1 MCMIIDDLKALVEGD
16 VSVTASDLLT
26 HSEDASI
33 FRVMPQVIV
42 YPRTVADITALVQYV
57 QAHKNS
63 ENNLS
68 LTARSG
74 GTDMG
79 GGSLNDSI
87 IVDFTRYFNH
97 RENVVEK
104 TITTEPGVYYRDIEK
119 ETLKSG
125 LIMPSYP
132 ASKMICTIGG
142 MVNNNSGGE
151 KSLVYGQT
159 KEYVEEL
166 HVVLSDGNEY
176 VVRPLDAVGLE
187 QKMAQA
193 DFEGEVYRKVF
204 ALVRDNYELIQ
215 SAKPTTSKNS
225 SGYFLWDVWNK
236 ETGAFNLVKL
246 LTGAQGTLGF
256 VTKIKLRLIHLPPK
270 SELLVIFL
278 NDLHILGELV
288 HTVVQHKP
296 ETFESY
302 DKHTFGLALRFLPD
316 MIKRM
321 KGNSI
326 KLGLQFLPELWMTL
340 TGGVPNLVLIAEFTG
355 ETDQAIASR
364 IAIVREEVE
373 RLYRVKTHITQSPE
387 ETAKYWTIRRES
399 FNLLRQHAK
408 GRQTAPFIDDIIVHP
423 DQLPEFL
430 PRLNAIFAKYPHL
443 IYTIA
448 GHAGDANF
456 HIIPLMDLTDMSQHE
471 IISQLSHE
479 VYDLVLEYKGSI
491 TAEHNDG
498 LIRTPYLEKMY
509 GSKVTALFKDVKQ
522 IFDPLNMFNPRKKVG
537 ATEAYALAHI
547 KR

>member
-1 MCMIIDDLKALVEGD
+1 MIVDDLKALVAGD
-16 VSVTASDLLT
+16 VSVAPADLLT

-42 YPRTVADITALVQYV
+42 YPKTVTDIGKLVQYV
-57 QAHKNS
+57 AAHKTI

-74 GTDMG
+74 GTDMS
-79 GGSLNDSI
+79 GGSLNESI

-97 RENVVEK
+97 MGTVEDK
-104 TITTEPGVYYRDIEK
+104 AITTEPGVYYRTIET
-119 ETLKSG
+119 ETLKVG

-159 KEYVEEL
+159 KEYVEEV
-166 HVVLSDGNEY
+166 HVVLSDGKEY
-176 VVRPLDAVGLE
+176 VVRPLDKARLE
-187 QKMAQA
+187 QKMAQQ
-193 DFEGEVYRKVF
+193 DFEGELYRKVF
-204 ALVRDNYELIQ
+204 ELVRDNNQLIQ

-225 SGYFLWDVWNK
+225 SGYFLWDVWDGH
-236 ETGAFNLVKL
+236 TGNFNLVKL
-246 LTGAQGTLGF
+246 FTGAQGTLGF

-278 NDLHILGELV
+278 NDLDLLGKLV

-302 DKHTFGLALRFLPD
+302 DKYTFSLAMRFLPD
-316 MIKRM
+316 MLKRM
-321 KGNSI
+321 KGNII

-355 ETDQAIASR
+355 ETDADIASR
-364 IAIVREEVE
+364 ITKVREEVE
-373 RLYRVKTHITQSPE
+373 TLYHVKTHVTTSQE

-399 FNLLRQHAK
+399 FNLLRQHSK

-430 PRLNAIFAKYPHL
+430 PRLNTIFAKYPHL

-509 GSKVTALFKDVKQ
+509 GSKVTALFAAVKQ

-537 ATEAYALAHI
+537 GTEAYALAHI
-547 KR
+547 KH